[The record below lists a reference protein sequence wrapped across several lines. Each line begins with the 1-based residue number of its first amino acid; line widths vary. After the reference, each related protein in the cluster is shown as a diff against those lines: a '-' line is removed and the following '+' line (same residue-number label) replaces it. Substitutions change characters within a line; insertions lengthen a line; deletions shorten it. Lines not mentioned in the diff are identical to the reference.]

1 MFQND
6 ITYNFVDINSGNP
19 DLRMIVLKLAE
30 DHESESIAAPY
41 FFVDELDDLK
51 AEIPT
56 GWNLTVDENTVVEE
70 TKIRIT
76 AYHKYDEA
84 CRKFDSDINNA
95 LLKGES
101 IGGGMIALTTVESS
115 SEEIQLL
122 ELDSAWGDSPVML
135 CVTPGAKYE
144 EDHKEFT
151 LENLDSA
158 IEFIEGLGQN

>member
-1 MFQND
+1 
-6 ITYNFVDINSGNP
+6 
-19 DLRMIVLKLAE
+19 
-30 DHESESIAAPY
+30 
-41 FFVDELDDLK
+41 
-51 AEIPT
+51 
-56 GWNLTVDENTVVEE
+56 
-70 TKIRIT
+70 
-76 AYHKYDEA
+76 
-84 CRKFDSDINNA
+84 
-95 LLKGES
+95 
-101 IGGGMIALTTVESS
+101 MIALTTVESS